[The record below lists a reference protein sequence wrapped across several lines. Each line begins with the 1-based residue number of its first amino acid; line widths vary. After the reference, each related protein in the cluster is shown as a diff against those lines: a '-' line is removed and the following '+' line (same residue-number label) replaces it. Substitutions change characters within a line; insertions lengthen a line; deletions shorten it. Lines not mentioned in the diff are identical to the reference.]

1 MQVGRGKVP
10 VLTVLGLQSPL
21 RQIPRR
27 LMAQYAFTPAVS
39 DGVMSPNSWYQ
50 AASRQPGFIHD
61 AAQAAAIERLDALW
75 RELVDFKK
83 KRNRF
88 LGRSLRQP
96 EVPRGLY
103 MWGGVGRGK
112 SFLMDAFYGCLPY
125 KRKRRVHFHA
135 FMAEVH
141 NRLRTFHS
149 QPDPLI
155 ALAEQLA
162 REVRVLCFDEFHVS
176 DIADAMILGRLF
188 ESLFARGVVVVA
200 TSNYPPDDLY
210 PNGLQRQNFL
220 PAIEM
225 LKANLTVLNVDGGQD
240 YRLRELTREPLFLVP
255 AGEVANTQLVMMF
268 QRFTAGAAPQ
278 PGGIEVLGRTIATRG
293 RAAGVIWFDFEA
305 ICGGPRAQTDYLEI
319 AREYHTV
326 LVSDIP
332 KLPASKANEAR
343 RFTWLVDVFYD
354 HRVKLIASSEVI
366 ADEIYTEG
374 VQSNEFFRTASRL
387 TEMQSTSYLA
397 LPHLGDEFQLVPS
410 KDVVTG

>member
-1 MQVGRGKVP
+1 
-10 VLTVLGLQSPL
+10 
-21 RQIPRR
+21 
-27 LMAQYAFTPAVS
+27 MAQYAFTPAVS
-39 DGVMSPNSWYQ
+39 DGVMSPKSWYQ
-50 AASRQPGFIHD
+50 AASQQPGFIHD
-61 AAQAAAIERLDALW
+61 AAQASAIERLDALW

-88 LGRSLRQP
+88 LGRSLLQP

-141 NRLRTFHS
+141 NRLKSFHH
-149 QPDPLI
+149 QADPLI
-155 ALAEQLA
+155 ALAAQLA

-210 PNGLQRQNFL
+210 PNGLQRHNFL
-220 PAIEM
+220 PAIAM
-225 LKANLTVLNVDGGQD
+225 LKANLSVLNVDGGQD

-255 AGEVANTQLVMMF
+255 AGEAASAQLAAMF
-268 QRFTAGAAPQ
+268 QRLTAGAANHV
-278 PGGIEVLGRTIATRG
+278 GGIEVLGRTIATRAKAG
-293 RAAGVIWFDFEA
+293 GVIWFDFEA

-332 KLPASKANEAR
+332 KLPASQANEAR

-354 HRVKLIASSEVI
+354 HRVKLIASSEVV

>member
-1 MQVGRGKVP
+1 
-10 VLTVLGLQSPL
+10 
-21 RQIPRR
+21 
-27 LMAQYAFTPAVS
+27 MAQYAFTPAVS

-61 AAQAAAIERLDALW
+61 VAQAAAIERLDALW

-96 EVPRGLY
+96 DVPRGLY

-200 TSNYPPDDLY
+200 TSNYPPDELY

-255 AGEVANTQLVMMF
+255 AGEAANAQLVMMF
-268 QRFTAGAAPQ
+268 QRFTAGATPQ

-293 RAAGVIWFDFEA
+293 RAAGVIWFDFAA

-332 KLPASKANEAR
+332 KLPATKANEAR

-397 LPHLGDEFQLVPS
+397 LPHLGDEFQLAPS

>member
-1 MQVGRGKVP
+1 
-10 VLTVLGLQSPL
+10 
-21 RQIPRR
+21 
-27 LMAQYAFTPAVS
+27 MAQYAFTPAVS
-39 DGVMSPNSWYQ
+39 DGVMSPKSWYQ
-50 AASRQPGFIHD
+50 AASQQPGFIHD
-61 AAQAAAIERLDALW
+61 AAQASAIERLDALW

-88 LGRSLRQP
+88 LGRSLLQP

-141 NRLRTFHS
+141 NRLKSFHH
-149 QPDPLI
+149 QADPLI
-155 ALAEQLA
+155 ALAAQLA

-210 PNGLQRQNFL
+210 PNGLQRHNFL
-220 PAIEM
+220 PAIAM
-225 LKANLTVLNVDGGQD
+225 LKANLSVLNVDGGQD

-255 AGEVANTQLVMMF
+255 AGEAASAQLAAMF
-268 QRFTAGAAPQ
+268 QRLTAGAANHA
-278 PGGIEVLGRTIATRG
+278 GGIEVLGRTIATRAKAG
-293 RAAGVIWFDFEA
+293 GVIWFDFEA

-332 KLPASKANEAR
+332 KLPASQANEAR

-354 HRVKLIASSEVI
+354 HRVKLIASSEVV

>member
-1 MQVGRGKVP
+1 
-10 VLTVLGLQSPL
+10 
-21 RQIPRR
+21 
-27 LMAQYAFTPAVS
+27 
-39 DGVMSPNSWYQ
+39 MSPKSWYQ
-50 AASRQPGFIHD
+50 AASQQPGFIHD
-61 AAQAAAIERLDALW
+61 AAQAAAIERLDVLW

-200 TSNYPPDDLY
+200 TSNYPPDELY

-255 AGEVANTQLVMMF
+255 SGDAASAQLVTMF
-268 QRFTAGAAPQ
+268 KRFTAGAAPQ
-278 PGGIEVLGRTIATRG
+278 SGGIEVLGRTIATRG

-319 AREYHTV
+319 AREYHSV

-332 KLPASKANEAR
+332 KLPASRANEAR

-354 HRVKLIASSEVI
+354 HRVKLIASSEVV

-410 KDVVTG
+410 MDVVTG